1 MLRLFTSQPAF
12 KLLSDDAEKRGM
24 RAEREVLSNS
34 LHGAAMQIQSRG
46 ADMSVSRAL
55 CESVLTAT
63 ERVPAPERQRVLE
76 SLAVAMV
83 ASLRGHMHSFS
94 SETAQA
100 IYDVMSPSLIP
111 TMAVTKTP
119 PPPLWPMTMRRVVLQ
134 TTGPLTAP
142 STNWV
147 WGWVDS
153 SCFSEKGAD
162 FETVFVLATDADKLG
177 ALSCS
182 TASDGVFV
190 QLDVHVGQVGDW
202 VPPDSDPPFAGAR
215 TPGRNAGPLIYGARG
230 EGVANATGDAGVVH

>member
-1 MLRLFTSQPAF
+1 MPHMAMKMRIVFKKRILVFTCITAAEKQVGRGSSGEVSGYELSAAARANLMSEQDTSGCENESEDDLMLRLFTSQPAF

-162 FETVFVLATDADKLG
+162 FET
-177 ALSCS
+177 
-182 TASDGVFV
+182 
-190 QLDVHVGQVGDW
+190 
-202 VPPDSDPPFAGAR
+202 
-215 TPGRNAGPLIYGARG
+215 
-230 EGVANATGDAGVVH
+230 